1 MRFVKVIFL
10 ILLFFVSMM
19 FFIQNTEVLSQ
30 SMSLKLSLF
39 TESLTL
45 KSVPLPFYFLLL
57 IGFVLGGALVLF
69 YFLLDKIRLTKEI
82 KHNKSRIAKL
92 EQEVNSLR
100 NLPLDNSMHAAHGE
114 NSLEKEDK
122 PESSY
127 S

>member
-1 MRFVKVIFL
+1 MRFVKVVFL
-10 ILLFFVSMM
+10 ILLFFISMM

-69 YFLLDKIRLTKEI
+69 YFLLDKIRLTKAL
-82 KHNKSRIAKL
+82 KHNKGRIAKL

-100 NLPLDNSMHAAHGE
+100 NLPLDNSMHAGHGE
-114 NSLEKEDK
+114 TPAEKEDT